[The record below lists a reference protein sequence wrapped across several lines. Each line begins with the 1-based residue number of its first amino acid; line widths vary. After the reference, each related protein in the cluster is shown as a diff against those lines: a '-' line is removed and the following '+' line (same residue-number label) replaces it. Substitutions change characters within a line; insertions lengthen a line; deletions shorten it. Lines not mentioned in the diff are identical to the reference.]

1 MAKKTEKAE
10 QPIGVVTI
18 HGLDKMN
25 EAHRMAIAVWLTKTA
40 QFIAQTDGKTF
51 ASKYRCRMFRR

>member
-1 MAKKTEKAE
+1 MAKKTEKVE

-18 HGLDKMN
+18 HGLDKMD
-25 EAHRMAIAVWLTKTA
+25 EAHKMAVAVWLTKTA
-40 QFIAQTDGKTF
+40 HFIAQTDGKTF